1 MKPSVVHSFSLF
13 SSPGSNARELINLI
27 MTEELKEVILNNLEF
42 YKKAQAKDFKI
53 QQNLQIL
60 FVEVLKITELNSQ
73 IEAFAIF
80 YDLDRQTQGNGYRSL
95 VYITECALREI
106 FKICNKVKKKR
117 DNIFFQRSFYEK

>member
-1 MKPSVVHSFSLF
+1 
-13 SSPGSNARELINLI
+13 

-60 FVEVLKITELNSQ
+60 FVEVLKITELKSQ
-73 IEAFAIF
+73 IEAFAIY
-80 YDLDRQTQGNGYRSL
+80 YDLDRETPGNGYRSL
-95 VYITECALREI
+95 IYITECALKRI

-117 DNIFFQRSFYEK
+117 DNIFFRRSFYQQ